1 MLIRISLIIAL
12 VAGLAVAGLNIF
24 KVREKVTTLVNER
37 NSERGQKEQAQSDLA
52 QTRTDLDKTKSK
64 LKQTEDE
71 LASTKTER
79 DKAVD
84 EAAVQIK
91 KATDLADTLAK
102 ATKDR
107 DDAQAYLARYKQS
120 GFEPEQLTTL
130 AKQMKQLQD
139 FLDASIEE
147 KKVLQHQLVKTEN
160 ELKRYTVKDYPGP
173 DLPAN
178 LKGKILVSDPK
189 WDFVIINVGEDQG
202 MLQHGEL
209 LVSRDGKLVAKL
221 VVTAVQKD
229 RAVANLLPNWPNG
242 LVIEG
247 DIVTPAH
254 PAS

>member
-12 VAGLAVAGLNIF
+12 VAGLAVAGLNF
-24 KVREKVTTLVNER
+24 FTVREKVTTLVNDR
-37 NSERGQKEQAQSDLA
+37 NTQRDGRIAAETDLA
-52 QTRTDLDKTKSK
+52 STRTDLDKTKSK

-79 DKAVD
+79 DAAVV

-91 KATDLADTLAK
+91 KATDLADKLANT
-102 ATKDR
+102 TKER

-120 GFEPEQLTTL
+120 GFEPEVLATL
-130 AKQMKQLQD
+130 NKQMKQLQE

-147 KKVLQHQLVKTEN
+147 KKVLQHQLVKAEN
-160 ELKRYTVKDYPGP
+160 ELARILIVDYHGP
-173 DLPAN
+173 DLPAT

-189 WDFVIINVGEDQG
+189 WDFVIISVGEDQG

-221 VVTAVQKD
+221 IVTGVQKD
-229 RAVANLLPNWPNG
+229 RAVANLAPNWPNG
-242 LVIEG
+242 QVLEG
-247 DIVTPAH
+247 DTVTPAH